1 MSECKRK
8 YTEKPLPCDREDY
21 AQAVLSLIAGKGYKC
36 YVQTF
41 GCQQNEADSERI
53 AGMAAEMGYAL
64 TNDPNEA
71 DLIVVNTCA
80 VREHAEKKALSLI
93 GQYKHCKTKNNDLV
107 IAVCGCM
114 PSQEHRADE
123 IKHKYPY
130 VDFTFGTSDLFM
142 FPELLYRRLKGGKRT
157 FIIPEP
163 TPPVVED
170 IPVVRENSYRAWVSI
185 MYGCN
190 NFCSYCIVP
199 YVRGRE
205 RSRHPDAI
213 VAEVRELVEAGYKDI
228 TLLGQNV
235 NSYGRGCDFNCD
247 FADLLERLCA
257 IEGDYKLHFM
267 TSHPKDATKKLVDV
281 MARNS
286 HVARQFHLPLQSGSS
301 EILRAMNRGYTAEK
315 YLETVE
321 YIKEKLPDAVLSTD
335 IIVAFPGE
343 TEEDFQKTLDIL
355 SRVKYDMVF
364 SFIYSPRNGTPAA
377 KMENTIPEDVKTER
391 MRRLL
396 DLQTEI
402 ADKLNAE
409 CLGKTYRVICQG
421 NSKNNPDMF
430 EGRTEGNKILL
441 FASETAR
448 EGDYVNVKVTETHAY
463 ALYGEE
469 VK

>member
-1 MSECKRK
+1 MSECIKRPSSLPFPECREA
-8 YTEKPLPCDREDY
+8 YTNKVL
-21 AQAVLSLIAGKGYKC
+21 AVVSGSDLKC
-36 YVQTF
+36 FVQTF

-53 AGMAAEMGYAL
+53 AGMAVAMGYTITA
-64 TNDPNEA
+64 DPNEA

-93 GQYKHCKTKNNDLV
+93 GQYKHCKNNNKELV

-114 PSQEHRADE
+114 PSQQHRADE

-130 VDFTFGTSDLFM
+130 VDFTFGTSDLYM
-142 FPELLYRRLKGGKRT
+142 LPELLYRRLSGAKRT
-157 FIIPEP
+157 FIIPEDK
-163 TPPVVED
+163 PPVVED
-170 IPVVRENSYRAWVSI
+170 IPVVRESNYRAWVSI

-213 VAEVRELVEAGYKDI
+213 EAEVRQLISEGYKDI

-235 NSYGRGCDFNCD
+235 NSYGRGCDFGCD
-247 FADLLERLCA
+247 FADLLARLA
-257 IEGDYKLHFM
+257 SIEGDYKLHFM
-267 TSHPKDATKKLVDV
+267 TSHPKDATKKLIDV
-281 MARNS
+281 MAQNE
-286 HVARQFHLPLQSGSS
+286 HIARQFHLPLQSGSS
-301 EILRAMNRGYTAEK
+301 EILRKMNRGYTAEK
-315 YLETVE
+315 YIEILD
-321 YIKEKLPDAVLSTD
+321 YIKEKLPDATLSTD

-343 TEEDFQKTLDIL
+343 AEEDFEKTLEL
-355 SRVKYDMVF
+355 LEYVKYDMVF

-377 KMENTIPEDVKTER
+377 KMEDVVPDDVKADR

-402 ADKLNAE
+402 ADSLNAK

-421 NSKNNPDMF
+421 QSKNNAGML

-448 EGDYVNVKVTETHAY
+448 EGDYVNVKVTKTHAY

>member
-1 MSECKRK
+1 MNKCIRIAK
-8 YTEKPLPCDREDY
+8 EKPAPEDRKSY
-21 AQAVLSLIAGKGYKC
+21 ADDVLSLISGKGYRC
-36 YVQTF
+36 FVQTF

-53 AGMAAEMGYAL
+53 AGMAVEMGYTL
-64 TNDPNEA
+64 TKDPNEA

-93 GQYKHCKTKNNDLV
+93 GQYKHCKTKNNDLI

-114 PSQEHRADE
+114 PSQEHRAND

-130 VDFTFGTSDLFM
+130 VDFTFGTSDIYM
-142 FPELLYRRLKGGKRT
+142 FPELLYRRLNGGKRS

-163 TPPVVED
+163 IPPVVED
-170 IPVVRENSYRAWVSI
+170 IPVVRESNYRAWVSI

-205 RSRHPDAI
+205 RSRRPEAI
-213 VAEVRELVEAGYKDI
+213 EAEVRELVEAGYKDI

-235 NSYGRGCDFNCD
+235 NSYGRGCDFGCD
-247 FADLLERLCA
+247 FADLLERLA
-257 IEGDYKLHFM
+257 SIEGDYKIHFM

-281 MARNS
+281 MARNPRI
-286 HVARQFHLPLQSGSS
+286 ARQFHLPLQSGSNR
-301 EILRAMNRGYTAEK
+301 ILKDMNRGYTAEK
-315 YLETVE
+315 YLEIMN
-321 YIKEKLPDAVLSTD
+321 YIKEKLPDVALSTD

-343 TEEDFQKTLDIL
+343 TEEDFLETLDIL
-355 SRVKYDMVF
+355 AEVRYDMVF
-364 SFIYSPRNGTPAA
+364 SFIYSPRNGTPAS
-377 KMENTIPEDVKTER
+377 KMENVIPDEIKTNR

-402 ADKLNAE
+402 ASELNAE

-421 NSKNNPDMF
+421 KSKNNDGML

-441 FASETAR
+441 FASEFAK
-448 EGDYVNVKVTETHAY
+448 EGDYVNVKVTKAHAY

-469 VK
+469 VN

>member
-1 MSECKRK
+1 MSECIKR
-8 YTEKPLPCDREDY
+8 TIEKPTHEGREEY
-21 AQAVLSLIAGKGYKC
+21 ANLVLSLISGKKYKC
-36 YVQTF
+36 FVQTF

-53 AGMAAEMGYAL
+53 AGMAAEMGYSL
-64 TNDPNEA
+64 TKDPNEA

-93 GQYKHCKTKNNDLV
+93 GQYKHCKAKKGDMV

-114 PSQEHRADE
+114 PSQQHRADE
-123 IKHKYPY
+123 LKLKYPY
-130 VDFTFGTSDLFM
+130 VDFTFGTSDIYM
-142 FPELLYRRLKGGKRT
+142 FPELLYRRLNGGKRT
-157 FIIPEP
+157 FIIPDP
-163 TPPVVED
+163 APPVVED
-170 IPVVRENSYRAWVSI
+170 IPVVRESNYKAWVSI

-213 VAEVRELVEAGYKDI
+213 FAEVRELVAAGYKDI

-247 FADLLERLCA
+247 FADLLERLA
-257 IEGDYKLHFM
+257 SIEGDYKLHFM

-286 HVARQFHLPLQSGSS
+286 HIARQFHLPLQSGSS
-301 EILRAMNRGYTAEK
+301 EILRKMNRGYTAEK
-315 YLETVE
+315 YIEILD
-321 YIKEKLPDAVLSTD
+321 YIKEKLPDATLSTD

-343 TEEDFQKTLDIL
+343 TEKDFEKTLEL
-355 SRVKYDMVF
+355 LEYVKYDMVF

-377 KMENTIPEDVKTER
+377 KMENVIPDEVKADR

-396 DLQTEI
+396 DLQTSI
-402 ADKLNAE
+402 ADELNAA
-409 CLGKTYRVICQG
+409 CLGQTYRVICQG
-421 NSKNNPDMF
+421 TSKNNEGML

-448 EGDYVNVKVTETHAY
+448 EGDYVNVKVTKTQPY
-463 ALYGEE
+463 ALIGEE

>member
-1 MSECKRK
+1 MANCNRK
-8 YTEKPLPCDREDY
+8 IEYKPLPDNRKRYAEAVRELLDG
-21 AQAVLSLIAGKGYKC
+21 QALKC

-41 GCQQNEADSERI
+41 GCQQNEADSERL
-53 AGMAAEMGYAL
+53 AGMAVEMGYTL
-64 TNDPNEA
+64 TADPNDA

-93 GQYKHCKTKNNDLV
+93 GQYKHCKEKKSSLV

-114 PSQEHRADE
+114 PSQEHRADD

-130 VDFTFGTSDLFM
+130 VDFTFGTSDLYM
-142 FPELLYRRLKGGKRT
+142 FPELLYRRLKGAKRT

-170 IPVVRENSYRAWVSI
+170 IPVVRESNYRAWVSI

-205 RSRHPDAI
+205 RSRRPEEI
-213 VAEVRELVEAGYKDI
+213 EREVRELIKSGYKDI

-247 FADLLERLCA
+247 FADLLERLA
-257 IEGDYKLHFM
+257 SIEGDYKLHFM

-281 MARNS
+281 MASNP
-286 HVARQFHLPLQSGSS
+286 HIARQFHLPLQSGSS
-301 EILRAMNRGYTAEK
+301 AVLKAMNRGYTADK

-321 YIKEKLPDAVLSTD
+321 YIKEKMPDATLSTD

-343 TEEDFQKTLDIL
+343 TDEDFEKTLEVL
-355 SRVKYDMVF
+355 SKVRYDMVY

-377 KMENTIPEDVKTER
+377 KMTNVVPEDVKAER

-396 DLQTEI
+396 DLQTNI
-402 ADKLNAE
+402 ADELNSAA
-409 CLGKTYRVICQG
+409 LGREFRVVCQG
-421 NSKNNPDMF
+421 ASKNNPKML
-430 EGRTEGNKILL
+430 EGRTEGNKIIL

-448 EGDYVNVKVTETHAY
+448 EGDYVNVKVTETHAF

>member
-1 MSECKRK
+1 M
-8 YTEKPLPCDREDY
+8 Y
-21 AQAVLSLIAGKGYKC
+21 AELVKALVDGRQLKC

-41 GCQQNEADSERI
+41 GCQQNEADSERL
-53 AGMAAEMGYAL
+53 AGMAVDMGYTL
-64 TNDPNEA
+64 TGTPGEA

-80 VREHAEKKALSLI
+80 IREHAEKKALSLI
-93 GQYKHCKTKNNDLV
+93 GQYKHCKEEKESLV

-114 PSQEHRADE
+114 PSQEHRADD

-130 VDFTFGTSDLFM
+130 VDFTFGTSDLYM
-142 FPELLYRRLKGGKRT
+142 FPELLYRRLTGAKRT
-157 FIIPEP
+157 FIIPESM
-163 TPPVVED
+163 PPIVED
-170 IPVVRENSYRAWVSI
+170 IPVVRESNYRAWVSI

-205 RSRHPDAI
+205 RSRRPEAI
-213 VAEVRELVEAGYKDI
+213 EAEVRELVEAGYKDI

-247 FADLLERLCA
+247 FADLLERLA
-257 IEGDYKLHFM
+257 TIEGDYKLHFM

-281 MARNS
+281 MAS
-286 HVARQFHLPLQSGSS
+286 SPHIARQFHLPLQSGSTAV
-301 EILRAMNRGYTAEK
+301 LKAMNRGYTAEK
-315 YLETVE
+315 YLQIVA
-321 YIKEKLPDAVLSTD
+321 YIKEKLPDVTLSTD

-343 TEEDFQKTLDIL
+343 TDEDFEKTLEVL
-355 SRVKYDMVF
+355 SKVRYDMVY
-364 SFIYSPRNGTPAA
+364 SFIFSPRNGTPAA
-377 KMENTIPEDVKTER
+377 KMTNVIPEDVKSDR

-402 ADKLNAE
+402 ADELNTA
-409 CLGKTYRVICQG
+409 CLGKTYRVLCQG
-421 NSKNNPDMF
+421 ASKNNPSML
-430 EGRTEGNKILL
+430 EGRTEGNKIIL

-448 EGDYVNVKVTETHAY
+448 EGDFVNVVVTETHAF

-469 VK
+469 V

>member
-1 MSECKRK
+1 MNKCIRIPK
-8 YTEKPLPCDREDY
+8 EKPAPEDRKSY
-21 AQAVLSLIAGKGYKC
+21 ADDVLSLIGGKGYRC
-36 YVQTF
+36 FVQTF

-53 AGMAAEMGYAL
+53 AGMAVEMGYTL
-64 TNDPNEA
+64 TKDHNEA

-93 GQYKHCKTKNNDLV
+93 GQYKHCKTKNNDLI

-114 PSQEHRADE
+114 PSQEHRAND

-130 VDFTFGTSDLFM
+130 VDFTFGTSDIYM
-142 FPELLYRRLKGGKRT
+142 FPELLYRRLNGGKRS

-170 IPVVRENSYRAWVSI
+170 IPVVRESNYRAWVSI

-205 RSRHPDAI
+205 RSRRPEAI
-213 VAEVRELVEAGYKDI
+213 EAEVRELVEAGYKDI

-235 NSYGRGCDFNCD
+235 NSYGRGCDFGCD
-247 FADLLERLCA
+247 FADLLERLA
-257 IEGDYKLHFM
+257 SIEGDYKIHFM

-281 MARNS
+281 MARNPRI
-286 HVARQFHLPLQSGSS
+286 ARQFHLPLQSGSNR
-301 EILRAMNRGYTAEK
+301 ILKDMNRGYTAEK
-315 YLETVE
+315 YLEIMN
-321 YIKEKLPDAVLSTD
+321 YIKEKLPDVALSTD

-343 TEEDFQKTLDIL
+343 TEEDFLETLDIL
-355 SRVKYDMVF
+355 AEVRYDMVF
-364 SFIYSPRNGTPAA
+364 SFIYSPRNGTPAS
-377 KMENTIPEDVKTER
+377 KMENVIPDEIKTNR

-402 ADKLNAE
+402 ASELNAE
-409 CLGKTYRVICQG
+409 CIGKTYRVICQG
-421 NSKNNPDMF
+421 KSKNNDGML

-441 FASETAR
+441 FASEFAK
-448 EGDYVNVKVTETHAY
+448 EGDYVNVKVTKAHAY

-469 VK
+469 VN